1 MKDDLFDHLK
11 HKLAETSV
19 PDPDR
24 GWQHMNALL
33 DAQVT
38 QRPAIVRHAPW
49 YVAAASVLLITG
61 GVLAFY
67 HELPIFSHK
76 DSATIARK
84 GVTLSHTGTAD
95 LTDKSSPSGTASAS
109 AGASISAGANA
120 SVSANISAG
129 ASISGSGATPAGSG
143 SFASVNSSAGNG
155 ARAVGG
161 SPNVASST
169 GKQTP
174 PAIASTPQETGNST
188 DLVRANEITSS
199 SNNGDGYATSHDEL
213 ASLNPGQLL
222 RQDQALNAGQD
233 LKSYPSAS
241 ATVHQRILQAKPA
254 SIAPH
259 KAPVSHWGLEVGV
272 GMNVPGSM
280 RNVTVN
286 GRKEFE
292 PGLYPALQ
300 ADYRFN
306 AKWSLST
313 GVAIPSPVSYAHSPT
328 NEDLLI
334 NSTNVSTNNTTTS
347 QSTTKTS
354 KIGRLLY
361 ADIPLVVKWALLK
374 HVSIEGGGQLSY
386 LVHQQMET
394 NTQSSASGY
403 SSSNPSAYYYVANS
417 LTPSTANV
425 TYYFSHVPQGN
436 VKKVD
441 PRYVLGA
448 SYQLHRFSADVQYQ
462 GSLRQSATQYDDSG
476 NQINDR
482 TSIVQLKVMYSFH

>member
-1 MKDDLFDHLK
+1 
-11 HKLAETSV
+11 
-19 PDPDR
+19 
-24 GWQHMNALL
+24 
-33 DAQVT
+33 
-38 QRPAIVRHAPW
+38 
-49 YVAAASVLLITG
+49 
-61 GVLAFY
+61 
-67 HELPIFSHK
+67 
-76 DSATIARK
+76 
-84 GVTLSHTGTAD
+84 
-95 LTDKSSPSGTASAS
+95 
-109 AGASISAGANA
+109 
-120 SVSANISAG
+120 
-129 ASISGSGATPAGSG
+129 
-143 SFASVNSSAGNG
+143 
-155 ARAVGG
+155 
-161 SPNVASST
+161 
-169 GKQTP
+169 
-174 PAIASTPQETGNST
+174 
-188 DLVRANEITSS
+188 
-199 SNNGDGYATSHDEL
+199 
-213 ASLNPGQLL
+213 
-222 RQDQALNAGQD
+222 
-233 LKSYPSAS
+233 
-241 ATVHQRILQAKPA
+241 
-254 SIAPH
+254 
-259 KAPVSHWGLEVGV
+259 V

-306 AKWSLST
+306 AKLSLST
-313 GVAIPSPVSYAHSPT
+313 GVSIPSPVSYAHSPT

-334 NSTNVSTNNTTTS
+334 NSTNVSSNNTTTS

-374 HVSIEGGGQLSY
+374 HISVEGGGQLSY

-403 SSSNPSAYYYVANS
+403 SNNNPSGYYYVASS

-425 TYYFSHVPQGN
+425 TYYFSHVPQGT

-476 NQINDR
+476 NQVNDR